1 MHVGGLFHLPLNL
14 LIFRGSKWSACHS
27 WRYGVQYAKIVD
39 ICTLRA
45 SNLLSATRVLSSRLW
60 KLQNVSGGNAE
71 SWSWEGSRG
80 REDSIRTE
88 RWENGTSVHL
98 DFFRRESSTKYI
110 GIGLSDGIG
119 ISKSG
124 PTCPFPGLCIVD
136 LCYRWTASSR
146 R

>member
-27 WRYGVQYAKIVD
+27 WRYGVQYVKIVD
-39 ICTLRA
+39 ICTLKA

-71 SWSWEGSRG
+71 SWSWEGRG
-80 REDSIRTE
+80 REDAIRTE

-98 DFFRRESSTKYI
+98 DFFRRESSTKYK

-119 ISKSG
+119 TSKSG
-124 PTCPFPGLCIVD
+124 ATCPFPGLCIVG
-136 LCYRWTASSR
+136 LCYRRTASSR